1 MMRIAELISIPSD
14 ESEVRFEK
22 KEQNFALFEMQGLR
36 PTQEDAAVAYW
47 YTAGSFNALTAQD
60 IGHRLWTSY
69 KLINQHCL
77 KRGFGGSTA
86 STTVY
91 DGEGN
96 LITATLGD
104 SVVFVVVY
112 FPNGHV
118 ASVARLNKAIH
129 HPNLDQER
137 LTQVRGLVKN
147 GRLLGRYGSLALS
160 RALGDYD
167 FIESGVCDDAHIDIT
182 PSDFTHAS
190 GMKTQIITTCD
201 GFTEPVPGQTKENQ
215 EQWFWEQLQSI
226 DKPGLHSEAELAR
239 LLAYKAF
246 HAGSR
251 DNISVSVQ
259 VLTKNKPF
267 LVGIYDGHGGDST
280 STYIANA
287 IGTVFEQQCSLKAET
302 YAEQPLSVEKN
313 WLIYSRDNH

>member
-1 MMRIAELISIPSD
+1 MMRIAELISLPSD

-22 KEQNFALFEMQGLR
+22 HGQNFALFEMQGLR

-47 YTAGSFNALTAQD
+47 YSEDSFNALTAQD

-77 KRGFGGSTA
+77 KPGFGGSTA

-91 DGEGN
+91 DGKGN

-104 SVVFVVVY
+104 SVVFAVVY

-118 ASVARLNKAIH
+118 ASVARLNKVIH
-129 HPNLDQER
+129 HPHLDQER
-137 LTQVRGLVKN
+137 LGQVRGLVNN

-167 FIESGVCDDAHIDIT
+167 FIESGLCDDAHIDIT

-190 GMKTQIITTCD
+190 GMKIHIITTCD
-201 GFTEPVPGQTKENQ
+201 GFTEPVPGPSKENQ
-215 EQWFWEQLQSI
+215 EQWFWQQLQSI
-226 DKPGLHSEAELAR
+226 DNPGLHTETDLAR
-239 LLAYKAF
+239 LLAFKAL

-259 VLTKNKPF
+259 VLTKNTPF

-280 STYIANA
+280 STYVASHIAQ
-287 IGTVFEQQCSLKAET
+287 VFEQQCGLSAEA
-302 YAEQPLSVEKN
+302 YAEQTLSVDQN
-313 WLIYSRDNH
+313 WSIYSRDNQ

>member
-1 MMRIAELISIPSD
+1 MKKIAELISIPRD
-14 ESEVRFEK
+14 ESEVCFEK
-22 KEQNFALFEMQGLR
+22 KEHDFALFEIQGLR
-36 PTQEDAAVAYW
+36 PTQEDAAVAFW
-47 YTAGSFNALTAQD
+47 YPAGFFNTLSAQD

-77 KRGFGGSTA
+77 KPGFGGSTA

-104 SVVFVVVY
+104 SVVFAVVY

-118 ASVARLNKAIH
+118 ASVVRLNKIIH

-137 LTQVRGLVKN
+137 LAKVRGLVRN
-147 GRLLGRYGSLALS
+147 GRLLGRNGSLALS

-182 PSDFTHAS
+182 PSDFTHAT
-190 GMKTQIITTCD
+190 GMKMQIITTCD

-215 EQWFWEQLQSI
+215 EQWFWKQLQSI
-226 DKPGLHSEAELAR
+226 DNPGTRSEAELAR
-239 LLAYKAF
+239 LLTYKAL
-246 HAGSR
+246 HAGSM

-280 STYIANA
+280 STYVASSM
-287 IGTVFEQQCSLKAET
+287 GKVFEQQCSLEAAA
-302 YAEQPLSVEKN
+302 YAEQALSVERN
-313 WLIYSRDNH
+313 WAIYSRDNH

>member
-1 MMRIAELISIPSD
+1 MRIAELISIPSD
-14 ESEVRFEK
+14 ESEVHFEK
-22 KEQNFALFEMQGLR
+22 KEHDFALLEMQGLR

-47 YTAGSFNALTAQD
+47 YTAGSFNELTAQD

-77 KRGFGGSTA
+77 KPGFGGSTA

-91 DGEGN
+91 DGKGN

-104 SVVFVVVY
+104 SVVFAVVY

-118 ASVARLNKAIH
+118 ASVVRLNSVIH
-129 HPNLDQER
+129 HPDLDQER
-137 LTQVRGLVKN
+137 LIQVRGLVKN

-201 GFTEPVPGQTKENQ
+201 GFTEPVLGQAKENQ
-215 EQWFWEQLQSI
+215 EQWFWQQLRAI
-226 DKPGLHSEAELAR
+226 DNPGLHSESELAQ

-259 VLTKNKPF
+259 VLVKNKPF
-267 LVGIYDGHGGDST
+267 LVGIYDGHGGNST
-280 STYIANA
+280 STYIANS
-287 IGTVFEQQCSLKAET
+287 IGTVFEQQCSLHAQA
-302 YAEQPLSVEKN
+302 YAEQSLSVDQN
-313 WLIYSRDNH
+313 WSIYSRDNN